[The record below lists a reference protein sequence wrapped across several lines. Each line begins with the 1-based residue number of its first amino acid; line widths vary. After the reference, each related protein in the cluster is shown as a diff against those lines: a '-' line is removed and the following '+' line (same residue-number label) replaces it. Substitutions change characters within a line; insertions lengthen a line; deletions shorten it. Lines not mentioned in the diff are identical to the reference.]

1 MRLLICHLAW
11 LFITG
16 GAFAVPVPLA
26 SYEGQP
32 VAGLVARADLGSF
45 GARDSYGE
53 LSAASALRFLEG
65 CPKGLAPVV
74 FSGPLFWPLVSASPE
89 KGVLKGLPEALSTF
103 RADGKRVIV
112 GVDLPASLIAFGARL
127 PERYERADPGWRRW
141 SLTDSDG
148 RGAPTWDGPFSEWL
162 LDSLEAELAVVKKR
176 SESAYEAI
184 AGFSVAYSLNEE
196 ALEQFDYNPRYLGQW
211 RSDWLPKYFTL
222 EELGARWFGDSDH
235 YTNWNQV
242 APIRA
247 YFEADYTPEGARLA
261 WRDWR
266 AFLCEIR
273 LRALAEF
280 AKELRRIAPG
290 KLVTLELAGPYMT
303 AAVPDGSLALQG
315 DGILKAFDAL
325 SLNYAPD
332 PKGALADRPEALE
345 AWLTLMARVAREA
358 GTPLWVS
365 RLAIPASQPEL
376 LSKALDACQSAGASL
391 VAVHFFDQSARATRG
406 EEQYR
411 LQRGDAG
418 FQLVERLASSHPG
431 WNPLREPWEASLGV
445 IYDARGAAKSVW
457 EVCQWLAQAEVD
469 FDLLLPGQLKSA
481 GGLERRALLLPDGAL
496 PPPKDSLNDQL
507 LPWLRQGG
515 VLIALGDS
523 LSLPESGLEVTTISQ
538 TTTAALVVPRKALPR
553 LEQELRVTGF
563 SAVISVEAGP
573 GTLAQWPP
581 EGEAGL
587 LKRSFGAGTVLWA
600 GIRFT
605 QPGGQSG
612 LLTTSPSGQ
621 ALLEALGLEV
631 KALVQD

>member
-11 LFITG
+11 LFVAG
-16 GAFAVPVPLA
+16 SALAVPVPLA

-32 VAGLVARADLGSF
+32 VAGLGARADLGSF
-45 GARDSYGE
+45 GAKDSYGE
-53 LSAASALRFLEG
+53 LSAVSVLCFLEG

-89 KGVLKGLPEALSTF
+89 KGVLKGLPEALATF

-112 GVDLPASLIAFGARL
+112 GVDLPASLAAFGARL
-127 PERYERADPGWRRW
+127 PERYERTALGWRRW

-162 LDSLEAELAVVKKR
+162 LDSLEAELAVVKGH
-176 SESAYEAI
+176 SETAYEAI
-184 AGFSVAYSLNEE
+184 AGFSVAYSLEAE
-196 ALEQFDYNPRYLGQW
+196 ALEQLDYNPRYLSLWQ
-211 RSDWLPKYFTL
+211 SDWLPRYYTL
-222 EELGARWFGDSDH
+222 EELGRQWFDDSSH
-235 YTNWNQV
+235 YIDWNQV
-242 APIRA
+242 APIMA
-247 YFEADYTPEGARLA
+247 STEADYTSDGARLA

-266 AFLCEIR
+266 AFLCETR
-273 LRALAEF
+273 LRALEEF

-290 KLVTLELAGPYMT
+290 KLVTLELEGPYMT
-303 AAVPDGSLALQG
+303 AVAPDGSLALQG
-315 DGILKAFDAL
+315 EGILEAFDAL
-325 SLNYAPD
+325 SLNFAPE
-332 PKGALADRPEALE
+332 PNGALALRPEALR

-358 GTPLWVS
+358 GIALWVS
-365 RLAIPASQPEL
+365 RLAISGDRPEL

-391 VAVHFFDQSARATRG
+391 VAVHFFDRSARATRS

-411 LQRGDAG
+411 LQRGDSG
-418 FQLVERLASSHPG
+418 FQLVERLVSSRPG
-431 WNPLREPWEASLGV
+431 WNPLSEPREASLGIV
-445 IYDARGAAKSVW
+445 YDTRGDTKSVW
-457 EVCQWLAQAEVD
+457 EVCQWLTQAGVD
-469 FDLLLPGQLKSA
+469 FDLLLSGQIQSA

-496 PPPKDSLNDQL
+496 PPPKTWLDGQL

-523 LSLPESGLEVTTISQ
+523 LSLPGSGPEVELVSPATPVV
-538 TTTAALVVPRKALPR
+538 LVVPRKALPG

-573 GTLAQWPP
+573 CTLAEWQP
-581 EGEAGL
+581 GGGAGL

-612 LLTTSPSGQ
+612 LLTTNPSGQ